1 MYKALYRKW
10 RPKTFDDVIS
20 QSHVT
25 NTLKNQLLNDKTAH
39 AYLFTGSRGTG
50 KTTCARIFAKALC
63 CLNNTNGNP
72 CLECEVC
79 RDAEES
85 RISDII
91 EIDAASNNSV
101 EDIRDLREGAIYL
114 PERCKYKI
122 YIIDEVHM
130 LSASA
135 FNALLKIMEEPP
147 QYVKFILAT
156 TEVHKVPTTILS
168 RCQRF
173 DFKRI
178 LPEDISA
185 RLLHIAN
192 NEGFTLSNEASFL
205 IAKLSDGGMRD
216 AISLLDQASAFSNNI
231 TEDVISSAVG
241 IAGREYLFN
250 ALDYIKNKE
259 VSKLFELLDTL
270 YMQSKNLS
278 VFCSDLIAQMRNI
291 MVLKVAPSQSNSLA
305 CMPSELERL
314 TEISKS
320 LDLNAILYYMN
331 SLEECYNRLSKSVDK
346 RVELEISLADICNH
360 DFNTSNNGFNADSE
374 RQFNNIISNLVER
387 LNSLDKKL
395 SSYNYN
401 SGQSNT
407 YVQPVRDTIKSKNTL
422 NAEFKKLNPKDFKPL
437 PQWQNILN
445 ELKNVSPGICGALN
459 GSNAFIYNEYI
470 LIVAKTEI
478 FVSLFK
484 QQYNANILNS
494 VVSQVLGGH
503 YKIMAKFDKNSVNNS
518 NSTQNIGL
526 NSSFS
531 NLIDRAKMNN
541 IPTTQID

>member
-25 NTLKNQLLNDKTAH
+25 NTLKNQLVNDKTAH

-72 CLECEVC
+72 CLQCEIC
-79 RDAEES
+79 HDAEDS

-130 LSASA
+130 LSTSA

-185 RLLHIAN
+185 RLLHIAK

-216 AISLLDQASAFSNNI
+216 AISLLDQASAFSNDI

-259 VSKLFELLDTL
+259 VSKLFELLDTI

-278 VFCSDLIAQMRNI
+278 VFCSDLIAQMRNV
-291 MVLKVAPSQSNSLA
+291 MVLKVAPSQSNTLV
-305 CMPSELERL
+305 CMPDELEHL
-314 TEISKS
+314 TELSKS
-320 LDLNAILYYMN
+320 LDLDTILYYMN
-331 SLEECYNRLSKSVDK
+331 SLEGCYNRLSKSVDK
-346 RVELEISLADICNH
+346 RVELEVSLADICNH
-360 DFNTSNNGFNADSE
+360 DFNTSNTGIQTDRHFND
-374 RQFNNIISNLVER
+374 IISNLVER
-387 LNSLDKKL
+387 LNSLEKRL
-395 SSYNYN
+395 SNYSTGQYN
-401 SGQSNT
+401 SMYSEPIKN
-407 YVQPVRDTIKSKNTL
+407 TIKSSNTL
-422 NAEFKKLNPKDFKPL
+422 SAEFKKLNPKDFKPL

-445 ELKNVSPGICGALN
+445 ELKSVSPGICGSLN

-470 LIVAKTEI
+470 LIVAKTEM

-503 YKIMAKFDKNSVNNS
+503 YKIMAKYDKNSANIS

-531 NLIDRAKMNN
+531 NLIDRAKNNN
-541 IPTTQID
+541 IPTIQID